1 MLQELATKHLQE
13 SQDLLDVSMSVQFGH
28 IQCRYL
34 VKKLETAVQS
44 AMDSM
49 HLFISEPVSGSEQ
62 VSVSDQVS
70 SMDDRKFTRKW
81 KFLIRL
87 AMDVESFVQECC
99 KKEYWIQAACILM
112 NAFEHVASLSTD
124 LDICIW
130 SFEGTGRIMLET
142 VLRKKLTRISDAQ
155 DRRLDAHVKLMK
167 KAEATLQKLKSISTL
182 EERQLAI
189 SLLGELEENLC
200 NNTAIPDQP
209 DELAD
214 LSFRDQVNL
223 LKKVEAALSSDSIS
237 DPEERQLA
245 TSLVERYRAGVGSP
259 IPDETVHSDFMRVHD
274 SSACLNRDLENPLLG
289 TGSFGKVNKVKWLGI
304 SAAEKTLPKGDE
316 GKPPPDFVQEVSILA
331 RLSHPSIVRLLCYVE
346 EEFKCSVVLE
356 LMAKDLTALIT
367 DRMERKEKKDESP
380 FSIDEAI
387 DIMLQTAE
395 GMDYLHR
402 RRVLHRDLKS
412 QNILVKRE
420 KLEAVDAEFI
430 HAKVADFGLSKTKER
445 SITRNHPTWNK
456 GTARWMAPELINL
469 KPQLI
474 ACKDDNVLDGSAKYL
489 PFRSDVFS
497 FGMVCFEILT
507 GDTPFAD
514 LTPND
519 VKNRLLKGDRPPL
532 PTGCPSYLA
541 NMIKMCWRTKPEE
554 RPSFAG
560 ICRELR
566 VMKGSLLM
574 G

>member
-1 MLQELATKHLQE
+1 LLQELATKHLQE
-13 SQDLLDVSMSVQFGH
+13 SQDLLDVETMRVQFGH
-28 IQCRYL
+28 KQCRYL
-34 VKKLETAVQS
+34 VERLETAVQS
-44 AMDSM
+44 ARHSM
-49 HLFISEPVSGSEQ
+49 HLFISKPVSRSEQ
-62 VSVSDQVS
+62 VSVSEQVS

-87 AMDVESFVQECC
+87 AMDVKSFVQECC

-142 VLRKKLTRISDAQ
+142 ALRKKLTRISDAQ

-214 LSFRDQVNL
+214 LSFRDEVDL
-223 LKKVEAALSSDSIS
+223 LKKVEAALGSYSIS

-245 TSLVERYRAGVGSP
+245 TSLVERYRAAVGSP
-259 IPDETVHSDFMRVHD
+259 IPGEPVHSDFMKVHD
-274 SSACLNRDLENPLLG
+274 SSACLNRDLENRWLG
-289 TGSFGKVNKVKWLGI
+289 NGAFGEVNKVKWLGI
-304 SAAEKTLPKGDE
+304 SAAEKTLPE
-316 GKPPPDFVQEVSILA
+316 GNEGELPIGFVQEVSILA
-331 RLSHPSIVRLLCYVE
+331 RLSHPSIVRLLCYVNE
-346 EEFKCSVVLE
+346 GLKCSVVLE
-356 LMAKDLTALIT
+356 LMDRDLTGLIKE
-367 DRMERKEKKDESP
+367 MELNKNGEPP
-380 FSIDEAI
+380 FSIDEVI

-430 HAKVADFGLSKTKER
+430 RAKVADFGISKTKER
-445 SITRNHPTWNK
+445 SITLHHPTWNQ
-456 GTARWMAPELINL
+456 GTTRWMAPELINL
-469 KPQLI
+469 NRQKN
-474 ACKDDNVLDGSAKYL
+474 AGNNDNEDDGFAKY

-507 GDTPFAD
+507 GDMPFAN
-514 LTPND
+514 LTPNE
-519 VKNRLLKGDRPPL
+519 VKNRLLEGDRPPL
-532 PTGCPSYLA
+532 PAGCPSYLA
-541 NMIKMCWRTKPEE
+541 CMIKMCWRAKPEE
-554 RPSFAG
+554 RPSFAE

>member
-1 MLQELATKHLQE
+1 
-13 SQDLLDVSMSVQFGH
+13 
-28 IQCRYL
+28 
-34 VKKLETAVQS
+34 
-44 AMDSM
+44 
-49 HLFISEPVSGSEQ
+49 
-62 VSVSDQVS
+62 
-70 SMDDRKFTRKW
+70 
-81 KFLIRL
+81 
-87 AMDVESFVQECC
+87 
-99 KKEYWIQAACILM
+99 LM

-142 VLRKKLTRISDAQ
+142 GLRKKLTRISDAQ

-167 KAEATLQKLKSISTL
+167 EAEDTLQKLKSISTL

-209 DELAD
+209 GELAN
-214 LSFRDQVNL
+214 LSFRDQVDL
-223 LKKVEAALSSDSIS
+223 LKKVEAALSCDSIS
-237 DPEERQLA
+237 DPEERHLA
-245 TSLVERYRAGVGSP
+245 TSLVERYRAAVGSP
-259 IPDETVHSDFMRVHD
+259 VPDETVHSDFMRVHD
-274 SSACLNRDLENPLLG
+274 SSACLNRDLKKPSLG
-289 TGSFGKVNKVKWLGI
+289 RGSFGEVNEVKWLGI
-304 SAAEKTLPKGDE
+304 SAAEKTIPKDE
-316 GKPPPDFVQEVSILA
+316 GKPSADFVQEVSILA

-346 EEFKCSVVLE
+346 EEVKCSVVLE
-356 LMAKDLTALIT
+356 LMAKDLTALIR
-367 DRMERKEKKDESP
+367 DRMEGKEKKDESP

-412 QNILVKRE
+412 QNILVKFEMLKHE
-420 KLEAVDAEFI
+420 KLKAVDAGFI

-445 SITRNHPTWNK
+445 SITWNHPTWNK

-469 KPQLI
+469 KPQPI
-474 ACKDDNVLDGSAKYL
+474 ACKDDNVVDGSAKYL
-489 PFRSDVFS
+489 PFQSDVFS

-519 VKNRLLKGDRPPL
+519 VKNILLKGDRPPL
-532 PTGCPSYLA
+532 PTGCPSCLA
-541 NMIKMCWRTKPEE
+541 RLIKMCWRAKPEE
-554 RPSFAG
+554 RPSSAE

-574 G
+574 GKPLSSII